1 MKSKLR
7 HILAAALTAVTA
19 SACAAQRV
27 PESRT
32 LTLGAYT
39 TPREAFREIHRDFK
53 KLWRERHGE
62 AIEIR
67 ESYLGSGAQSRA
79 VVDGFPAD
87 VVVLSLEPD
96 VERIVKA
103 GLITHPWREAPNAGI
118 LTRSLVAF
126 AVRAGNPKGIR
137 DWADLARPDV
147 EVLSPNPRTS
157 GGAMWNI
164 LAAYGAAERGHV
176 AGFPAGSEGGAAY
189 LAALL
194 KRVIAMDKGARESI
208 LTFEKGLGDVALSY
222 ENEIKVG
229 AAQSLGYPYEL
240 VLPVSTILI
249 ENPVALVDK
258 NIERHGNRALAEAYR
273 DYLFSPAAQRVFAK
287 WGFRPVNPEA
297 QRETAKEFRDP
308 SDLFTIAAFGGWA
321 KAVPEF
327 FGKAGLFVRLS
338 ERERTVQK

>member
-1 MKSKLR
+1 MKFNLR
-7 HILAAALTAVTA
+7 HILTAALAA
-19 SACAAQRV
+19 MLAGACASHRV

-53 KLWRERHGE
+53 ALWKQRNDEE
-62 AIEIR
+62 IEIR

-103 GLITHPWREAPNAGI
+103 GLITHPWREVSQGGI

-164 LAAYGAAERGHV
+164 LAAYGAAERGRV

-229 AAQSLGYPYEL
+229 AAQSLGYPYEM
-240 VLPVSTILI
+240 VLPNSTILI

-258 NIERHGNRALAEAYR
+258 NIERHGNRALAEVYR

-287 WGFRPVNPEA
+287 WGFRPVNPET
-297 QRETAKEFRDP
+297 QREMAKEFRDP

-321 KAVPEF
+321 KVVPEF
-327 FGKAGLFVRLS
+327 FGKEGLFMRLS
-338 ERERTVQK
+338 EQERKVQK

>member
-1 MKSKLR
+1 MRSKFR
-7 HILAAALTAVTA
+7 HILTAALAAVA
-19 SACAAQRV
+19 AGACVSQGV

-39 TPREAFREIHRDFK
+39 TPREAFREIHQDFK
-53 KLWRERHGE
+53 RVWKERHGE

-103 GLITHPWREAPNAGI
+103 GLIMHPWREAPQGGI

-164 LAAYGAAERGHV
+164 LAAYGAAERGRV
-176 AGFPAGSEGGAAY
+176 AGFPAGAEGGREF

-194 KRVIAMDKGARESI
+194 KRVIAMDKGARESL
-208 LTFEKGLGDVALSY
+208 LTFEKGLGDAALSY

-229 AAQSLGYPYEL
+229 AAQSLGYPYEM
-240 VLPVSTILI
+240 VLPRSTILI

-273 DYLFSPAAQRVFAK
+273 DYLFTPEAQRVFAK
-287 WGFRPVNPEA
+287 WGFRPVNPEVR
-297 QRETAKEFRDP
+297 RETAGEFRDP
-308 SDLFTIAAFGGWA
+308 PDIFTVAAFGGWA
-321 KAVPEF
+321 RAVPEF
-327 FGKAGLFVRLS
+327 FGKEGLFVRLS
-338 ERERTVQK
+338 EQDRTVKK